1 MDRNELLQLYETHV
15 LPKPQRNMFKC
26 IKNAKLPI
34 LYSDVP
40 PISTTNFK
48 RILPPEEKTTGFFE
62 RNKIHSVT
70 MKKNR
75 IDIGSTDLK
84 KRVRE
89 NNESIEEYVKK
100 RSENYPKL
108 GKLEDEQKLTNVET
122 IKGEPSSPPKKK
134 FKRIE
139 FP

>member
-1 MDRNELLQLYETHV
+1 
-15 LPKPQRNMFKC
+15 
-26 IKNAKLPI
+26 
-34 LYSDVP
+34 
-40 PISTTNFK
+40 
-48 RILPPEEKTTGFFE
+48 
-62 RNKIHSVT
+62 

-75 IDIGSTDLK
+75 IDLCSTDLK
-84 KRVRE
+84 RRVRE

-100 RSENYPKL
+100 RSEIYPKL
-108 GKLEDEQKLTNVET
+108 EKLEDEQKMTNVET